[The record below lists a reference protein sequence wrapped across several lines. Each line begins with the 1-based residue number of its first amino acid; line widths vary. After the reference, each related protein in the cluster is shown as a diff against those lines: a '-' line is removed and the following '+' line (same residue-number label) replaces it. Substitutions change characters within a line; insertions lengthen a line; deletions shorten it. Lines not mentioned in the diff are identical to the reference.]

1 MLLRVLLACSM
12 AVATQWT
19 VVARA
24 NEPDFSTWQHM
35 PVFYNG
41 RMMPVNTFARM
52 AVEAVCNRANP
63 YLDLEG
69 VSEEARKAPEF
80 AETKKMFPDG
90 RRKFTAAEILFGWM
104 VEPERWE
111 YVPFLI
117 AEHEELRKEILGLP
131 VLSSKGKHFKYVS
144 PHDLKNAKGFEKAI
158 DALIRKQR
166 SSPTDDFKPT
176 NVEVALEQLY
186 RAYMTFRAIA
196 YDPFSSEPRKF
207 LTKLNATVDLWNDAA
222 KTWGTNRTDMMAL
235 TPPVY
240 DAPIDEQLEAVRASL
255 HSLMEISDRDSVD
268 PCRAEEILTAAQQQ
282 ATELARTTN
291 RGTREIFERDPPEGQ
306 SESDWKQLR
315 SQAHLLSTR
324 ATDLVTA
331 IKRSRLALYDSG
343 RSLRLLPG
351 LNPAAL
357 EKNREVG
364 DDAQPWVSL
373 LTILFSGDDVYRDFI
388 RPDLPEVD
396 QPPIYPEEMTR
407 LEYLQRLAKD
417 GNPARTERAAFAE
430 AAAAYMDRGAVDRAE
445 RFEEAMD
452 RFAAEV
458 RTLGESIEPARVE
471 LELRHPD
478 EELLELTA
486 YPAPGATDIEVHYYR
501 LDPFKWSWIVS
512 FISMCFL
519 GAAFGAIR
527 RPMYW
532 FGIVFLVIGQAFS
545 IYGLALRT
553 YVTGWAPVTN
563 MFETVVFVALVTAVL
578 GLCFAIMPL
587 FGPGFRWAWRLT
599 AIPGTPEAGLD
610 EHDLAAMSQGTWT
623 ATRLALLIPRIVLM
637 GLVFYALTEIEY
649 GVGTGYSA
657 IRLAPRGDST
667 NDHIVWIVGLSMLAI
682 ALWLVPRMTIAAVL
696 SLLTLP
702 WSLAQSGLAKPMQ
715 KSLERKT
722 FAMVGAGTACVVGLI
737 AYYAPIFYA
746 DIWDKDIK
754 SLMPVLRDN
763 FWLTLHVLSITASY
777 GAGFLA
783 WGLGTTA
790 MAYYIFGQYRAPL
803 APSQEHL
810 QQGHRPAHGYQAPP
824 EAFHRRVPE
833 QCVSLSGFIY
843 KALQVAVVLLAA
855 GTILGGLW
863 ADVSW
868 GRFWGWDSKEVWALI
883 SLLIYVGI
891 LHFRFIGVLRDFAL
905 AAGAILAITSIVMAW
920 WGVNF
925 FLGSGMHSYGNGA
938 GGGTFVLGFMLFN
951 CVAVAI
957 GAIRYLAETGSAATP
972 VQQDHVQPQTVAKP
986 Q

>member
-1 MLLRVLLACSM
+1 MLLRVLLACWLVT
-12 AVATQWT
+12 VAHWT
-19 VVARA
+19 AIAQA

-52 AVEAVCNRANP
+52 AVESVCNRANP

-69 VSEEARKAPEF
+69 VSDEARDLPEF
-80 AETKKMFPDG
+80 DETQKMFPDG
-90 RRKFTAAEILFGWM
+90 RRKFTSAEILFSWM

-117 AEHEELRKEILGLP
+117 GEHEELREEILGLP
-131 VLSSKGKHFKYVS
+131 VLSSKDKHFKYVS
-144 PHDLKNAKGFEKAI
+144 PHDLEESKGFAEAI
-158 DALIRKQR
+158 EALIKKQR
-166 SSPTDDFKPT
+166 STPREDLDLTT
-176 NVEVALEQLY
+176 AEIATEQLY
-186 RAYMTFRAIA
+186 RAYMTFRSIA

-207 LTKLNATVDLWNDAA
+207 TVKLSDTVDLWNDAA
-222 KTWGTNRTDMMAL
+222 KAWGASRSELTAL
-235 TPPVY
+235 SPPAYEANV
-240 DAPIDEQLEAVRASL
+240 DEQIEAVRSSL
-255 HSLMEISDRDSVD
+255 HSLTEISSQGSVD
-268 PCRAEEILTAAQQQ
+268 PCRAEEILTSAQQQ
-282 ATELARTTN
+282 ATDLAGTAD
-291 RGTREIFERDPPEGQ
+291 RGTKEIFKRDRPEGQ

-315 SQAHLLSTR
+315 SQAHLISSR

-331 IKRSRLALYDSG
+331 IMRARLALYDSG
-343 RSLRLLPG
+343 RSIRLLPG

-357 EKNREVG
+357 EKNREAG

-373 LTILFSGDDVYRDFI
+373 PTILFSGDDVYRDFV
-388 RPDLPEVD
+388 RPDLPKVD
-396 QPPIYPEEMTR
+396 QAPIYPDEMSR
-407 LEYLQRLAKD
+407 LEYLQRLAAE
-417 GNPARTERAAFAE
+417 GNPARTDRVAFAE
-430 AAAAYMDRGAVDRAE
+430 AAAAYMDRGASDRPK
-445 RFEEAMD
+445 RFAEAMD
-452 RFAAEV
+452 RFAADV
-458 RTLGESIEPARVE
+458 RALGESIESARAE

-478 EELLELTA
+478 DELIELTA
-486 YPAPGATDIEVHYYR
+486 YPAPGATDVEVHYYQ

-512 FISMCFL
+512 FLSLCFL

-527 RPMYW
+527 KPMYW
-532 FGIVFLVIGQAFS
+532 TGIFFLVVGQAFS

-578 GLCFAIMPL
+578 GLCFAVMPL
-587 FGPGFRWAWRLT
+587 FGPGFRRAWRLT

-610 EHDLAAMSQGTWT
+610 ENDLAAMSQGTWT
-623 ATRLALLIPRIVLM
+623 GTRLVLLVPRIVLI
-637 GLVFYALTEIEY
+637 GLVFYVLTGIQY
-649 GVGTGYSA
+649 GAGTGYSA
-657 IRLAPRGDST
+657 IRLVPRGDSI
-667 NDHIVWIVGLSMLAI
+667 NDQVVWAVGLSMLAI
-682 ALWLVPRMTIAAVL
+682 ALWLIPRMAIAALL
-696 SLLTLP
+696 SFLTLP

-715 KSLERKT
+715 KSVERKT

-737 AYYAPIFYA
+737 AYYAPMLYA

-783 WGLGTTA
+783 WGLGITA
-790 MAYYIFGQYRAPL
+790 MTYYIFGRYRAPL
-803 APSQEHL
+803 APSQEHV

-833 QCVSLSGFIY
+833 PCVSLSGFIY

-925 FLGSGMHSYGNGA
+925 FLGSGMHSYGDGA
-938 GGGTFVLGFMLFN
+938 GGGSFVLGFMLFN
-951 CVAVAI
+951 CVVVAV
-957 GAIRYLAETGSAATP
+957 GAIRYLAETGRAATP
-972 VQQDHVQPQTVAKP
+972 VQQDPAQSKTAAKS